1 VRTRQVATV
10 AVLAAM
16 GLWVASFG
24 GRTTDAAGSPAP
36 AAPVEVATVDDAG
49 TADGATAVRLTP
61 PRRTFTVAAVGDF
74 LAEGLV
80 NNAAAAAAP
89 PGVRYD
95 YEPLLRPHAF
105 LVKFADLAICHMET
119 PIGPPGAKVG
129 FVGKGVYGT
138 NLIAAAWE
146 TPFDLQRVGFDRC
159 STASNHAND
168 TGADGIRTTLEALD
182 AAGLSHNGT
191 ARTPEEAAVSTFMV
205 NGVRVTHLS
214 YARNSNTGFPRE
226 EWRLSRAVT
235 ADKVLAD
242 VAQAR
247 ALGAEVVIISLH
259 VYVEMQTGPTA
270 EDRALVNTIT
280 RAAAKPD
287 LVLIHG
293 PHVPQNVERVNGI
306 TTYWSLGN
314 YISGMGVSGRG
325 KYSDPRTLDG
335 LMALVRFT
343 QQPNG
348 SWLVEPWTALLCNA
362 LGSRIVYP
370 GITTLATPGISS
382 TLRSQM
388 QACLTRTSA
397 VVSLLK

>member
-1 VRTRQVATV
+1 MG
-10 AVLAAM
+10 LAA
-16 GLWVASFG
+16 ASVG
-24 GRTTDAAGSPAP
+24 GGVPTAVGAPPPEVPSVDAP
-36 AAPVEVATVDDAG
+36 AV
-49 TADGATAVRLTP
+49 ADGATAVRLTP
-61 PRRTFTVAAVGDF
+61 PGRTFTVAAVGDF

-80 NNAAAAAAP
+80 NNAAAAAAR

-95 YEPLLRPHAF
+95 YEPLLRPHAQF
-105 LVKFADLAICHMET
+105 VQFADLAICHMET

-129 FVGKGVYGT
+129 FVGKGAYGT

-146 TPFDLQRVGFDRC
+146 TPFDLKRVGFDRC

-168 TGADGIRTTLEALD
+168 TGTEGIRTTLEALD
-182 AAGLSHNGT
+182 AAGLSHTGT
-191 ARTPEEAAVSTFMV
+191 ARTVQESAVSTFPV
-205 NGVRVTHLS
+205 NGVRVAHLS
-214 YARNSNTGFPRE
+214 YARNSNTGFPRD
-226 EWRLSRAVT
+226 EWRLNRAIT

-247 ALGAEVVIISLH
+247 RIGAEVVIVSLH

-270 EDRALVNTIT
+270 DDRALVSTIT
-280 RAAAKPD
+280 RVAKPD

-293 PHVPQNVERVNGI
+293 PHVPQPVERVNGV

-314 YISGMGVSGRG
+314 YISGMGVAGRN

-343 QQPNG
+343 QQRDG
-348 SWLVEPWTALLCNA
+348 RWLVEPWTVLLCNA
-362 LGSRIVYP
+362 LGSRVVYP
-370 GITTLATPGISS
+370 GITTVATPGISS

-388 QACLTRTSA
+388 QACITRTSA
-397 VVSLLK
+397 VVSLLR

>member
-1 VRTRQVATV
+1 MG
-10 AVLAAM
+10 LAA
-16 GLWVASFG
+16 ASLG
-24 GRTTDAAGSPAP
+24 GGVPTAAGAPPPEVPSVDAAAQ
-36 AAPVEVATVDDAG
+36 
-49 TADGATAVRLTP
+49 ADGATAVRLTP
-61 PRRTFTVAAVGDF
+61 PGRTFTVAAVGDF

-95 YEPLLRPHAF
+95 YEPLLRPHAR
-105 LVKFADLAICHMET
+105 LVQFADLAICHMET

-129 FVGKGVYGT
+129 FVGKGAYGT

-146 TPFDLQRVGFDRC
+146 TPFDLKRVGFDRC

-168 TGADGIRTTLEALD
+168 TGIEGIRTTLEALD
-182 AAGLSHNGT
+182 AAGISHTGT
-191 ARTPEEAAVSTFMV
+191 ARTVQEAAVSTFLV
-205 NGVRVTHLS
+205 NGVRVAHLS
-214 YARNSNTGFPRE
+214 YARNSNTGFPRD
-226 EWRLSRAVT
+226 EWRLNRAIT

-247 ALGAEVVIISLH
+247 RIGAEVVIVSLH

-270 EDRALVNTIT
+270 DDRALVNTIT
-280 RAAAKPD
+280 GVAKPD
-287 LVLIHG
+287 LVIIHG
-293 PHVPQNVERVNGI
+293 PHVPQPVERVNGI

-314 YISGMGVSGRG
+314 YISGMGVAGRN

-343 QQPNG
+343 QQRDG
-348 SWLVEPWTALLCNA
+348 KWLVEPWTALLCNA
-362 LGSRIVYP
+362 LGSRVVYP
-370 GITTLATPGISS
+370 GISTLATPGISS

-388 QACLTRTSA
+388 QACITRTSA
-397 VVSLLK
+397 VVSLLH